1 MDPAL
6 EPPSARSVLPDAQDG
21 ELSGRMD
28 INRGP
33 RRARHVAA
41 SLRATNERRA
51 GDGDGNGNGNEAPP
65 PSRGQHQQRLTPTN
79 NTASHRTPEQDPNDA
94 APSNSGGRMPA
105 VNPFRLHRGG
115 CWCFLNFLLIV
126 LHMEVRRA
134 QTCPSSAPRLLPG
147 LLQGELQPPA
157 PQGHSPSH
165 WRTRAV

>member
-6 EPPSARSVLPDAQDG
+6 EPPSARSALPDAQDG
-21 ELSGRMD
+21 ELPGRMD

-41 SLRATNERRA
+41 SLRATNERRTDN
-51 GDGDGNGNGNEAPP
+51 GDGNGNEAPP
-65 PSRGQHQQRLTPTN
+65 PPRGQRQQRLTPTN
-79 NTASHRTPEQDPNDA
+79 TAASHRTPEQDLSDA
-94 APSNSGGRMPA
+94 APSNAGGRMPP

-115 CWCFLNFLLIV
+115 CWCFLIFV
-126 LHMEVRRA
+126 LHMEV
-134 QTCPSSAPRLLPG
+134 PSLMILAVHKHAPR

-157 PQGHSPSH
+157 LRGRSLRH